1 MPSIKPC
8 WVVATV
14 ADTDPRAWL
23 AEAQE
28 TVDAERVLRDGDPF
42 YEVQGYLPDGT
53 PLMECNRWER
63 VGLGVAD
70 AMAAALAAVLD
81 LQALTAGPD
90 AEPGGDDDMWCQGYR
105 DGLEAARTAITAALG
120 GDRG

>member
-1 MPSIKPC
+1 M
-8 WVVATV
+8 
-14 ADTDPRAWL
+14 TDPRAWL

-63 VGLGVAD
+63 VGLDVSA
-70 AMAAALAAVLD
+70 AMAAALTAVLD
-81 LQALTAGPD
+81 LMDDPGGPD
-90 AEPGGDDDMWCQGYR
+90 SWSHTFQGRHAVFADDVS
-105 DGLEAARTAITAALG
+105 AAITEHLTKED
-120 GDRG
+120 DRG